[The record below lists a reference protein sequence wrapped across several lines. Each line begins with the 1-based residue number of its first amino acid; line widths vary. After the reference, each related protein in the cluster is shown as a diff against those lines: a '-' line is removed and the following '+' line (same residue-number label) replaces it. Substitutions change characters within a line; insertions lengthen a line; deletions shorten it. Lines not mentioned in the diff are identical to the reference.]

1 MSEKYKIRDQDQ
13 LYFITC
19 TVVGWVDVFTRRQ
32 YCELLIE
39 SLQHCQR
46 EKGLVIG
53 AWCIMSNHIHLIVSR
68 NKACKLEEIV
78 RDFRKFTSVQLCK
91 AIEENREESRQAW
104 MLAYFKQAALASK
117 KHTKY
122 MFWQNEY
129 HPIELSTNAMMDQKL
144 AYIHDNPV
152 KAGIVDSAAAYT
164 YSSAKDYYAGEQG
177 LLEVAFIT

>member
-1 MSEKYKIRDQDQ
+1 M
-13 LYFITC
+13 
-19 TVVGWVDVFTRRQ
+19 
-32 YCELLIE
+32 E
-39 SLQHCQR
+39 SFKHSQQ

-53 AWCIMSNHIHLIVSR
+53 AWCIMSNHVHLIVSR
-68 NKACKLEEIV
+68 NKAFKLEEIV
-78 RDFRKFTSVQLCK
+78 RDFKKFTSLQLSK

-129 HPIELSTNAMMDQKL
+129 HPIELSTNAMMEQQL

-152 KAGIVDSAAAYT
+152 KAGIVERAEAYT
-164 YSSAKDYYAGEQG
+164 
-177 LLEVAFIT
+177 